1 MTFIRAPRLKQAT
14 LFSVAGAAI
23 YGFSLILMDIAIA
36 QRYGTGTQAAVYQAA
51 YMIPTLLMGV
61 FSGGAIIGAYIP
73 IFIRLGG
80 QLNQPEASEFLRSSA
95 GMLLIVL
102 TPLTAALI
110 WSAPLLAETIAS
122 GFNPTE
128 REEVTKTLRLMLPML
143 IPHAVSYVYY
153 SSLVS
158 TGRVGV
164 ANLLPLLIPASGLVT
179 YPWWGEH
186 NGAELIAVGYSV
198 AAILLALAT
207 GWRLRSVGLRVFPT
221 RPSRSPDWKN
231 FLHGYITTGLAL
243 AALSVLFLISQIVVA
258 GLSARDLAV
267 FSFGTKLILLALA
280 FFTTIVNSVAL
291 PHFSSLI
298 ISAGRAETWVRL
310 RYFLLLAFVLA
321 SIGTAIWVL
330 LSGWIV
336 SAIYASGE
344 FSNADSDLVANVQCA
359 FVLQI
364 PFYVIGIFCWR
375 MFNALGEWKPLLIA
389 TLPALIVNASVA
401 TPLASEYQ
409 ATGIAAG
416 YTLSIAVWAMILLI
430 TLRRKLTTLPDHT
443 NQPQ

>member
-1 MTFIRAPRLKQAT
+1 
-14 LFSVAGAAI
+14 
-23 YGFSLILMDIAIA
+23 MDIAIA

-51 YMIPTLLMGV
+51 YMIPTLLIAV

-164 ANLLPLLIPASGLVT
+164 ANLLPLLIPASGLAT

-198 AAILLALAT
+198 GAILLALAT
-207 GWRLRSVGLRVFPT
+207 GWRLRSVGLSVFPT
-221 RPSRSPDWKN
+221 RPSRSPDWTN
-231 FLHGYITTGLAL
+231 FLHGYVTTGLAL
-243 AALSVLFLISQIVVA
+243 AALSVLFLISQIVAA

-430 TLRRKLTTLPDHT
+430 TLRRKLTTLPDRT
-443 NQPQ
+443 NQPR